1 MVFRG
6 EGAVMLNYKTLH
18 RLFVLRI
25 AFELLVALLV
35 VVTIFSRR
43 YYSQFGMYFLIAL
56 LSAGALW
63 LIFYFIQ
70 VRADR
75 EHLLNYKRLQL
86 LRETDT
92 DLYHLQRFY
101 LTRVIPAERLVL
113 GIAAI
118 LGIAQ
123 RHMS

>member
-1 MVFRG
+1 MSNDR
-6 EGAVMLNYKTLH
+6 NLH

-25 AFELLVALLV
+25 AFELLVALFV
-35 VVTIFSRR
+35 VITFFSKR
-43 YYSQFGMYFLIAL
+43 YFSQFGIFSLIAL
-56 LSAGALW
+56 LFAGALW
-63 LIFYFIQ
+63 LVVYFIQ
-70 VRADR
+70 VRTDR
-75 EHLLNYKRLQL
+75 EHLLNYKRLQV

-92 DLYHLQRFY
+92 DLYRLQRFY

>member
-1 MVFRG
+1 MSNDR
-6 EGAVMLNYKTLH
+6 NLH

-25 AFELLVALLV
+25 AFELLVALFV
-35 VVTIFSRR
+35 VITFLSKR
-43 YYSQFGMYFLIAL
+43 YFSQFGMFFLIAL
-56 LSAGALW
+56 LSAGSLW
-63 LIFYFIQ
+63 LIFYFMQ
-70 VRADR
+70 VRTDR
-75 EHLLNYKRLQL
+75 EHLLNYKRLQV

-92 DLYHLQRFY
+92 DLYRLQRFY

>member
-1 MVFRG
+1 
-6 EGAVMLNYKTLH
+6 MLNYKTLH

-35 VVTIFSRR
+35 VVTILSRR

-63 LIFYFIQ
+63 LISYFIQ
-70 VRADR
+70 VRTDR

>member
-1 MVFRG
+1 MS
-6 EGAVMLNYKTLH
+6 NYKTLH

-25 AFELLVALLV
+25 AFELLVSLFV
-35 VVTIFSRR
+35 VITFLSKC
-43 YYSQFGMYFLIAL
+43 YFSQFGMFFLIAL

-63 LIFYFIQ
+63 LVFYFIQ
-70 VRADR
+70 VRTDR
-75 EHLLNYKRLQL
+75 EHLLNHKRLQV

-92 DLYHLQRFY
+92 DLYRLQRFY

>member
-1 MVFRG
+1 MSNDR
-6 EGAVMLNYKTLH
+6 NLH

-25 AFELLVALLV
+25 AFELLVALLI
-35 VVTIFSRR
+35 VVTFLSKRYFSQ
-43 YYSQFGMYFLIAL
+43 YGMFFLIAL
-56 LSAGALW
+56 LSAGSLW
-63 LIFYFIQ
+63 LISFIQ
-70 VRADR
+70 VRTDR
-75 EHLLNYKRLQL
+75 EHLLNYKRLQV

-92 DLYHLQRFY
+92 DLYRLQRFY

>member
-1 MVFRG
+1 MS
-6 EGAVMLNYKTLH
+6 NYKTLH

-25 AFELLVALLV
+25 AFELLVALFV
-35 VVTIFSRR
+35 VITFLSKR
-43 YYSQFGMYFLIAL
+43 YFSQFGIFFLIAL

-63 LIFYFIQ
+63 LISYFM
-70 VRADR
+70 RTDR
-75 EHLLNYKRLQL
+75 EHLLNHKRLQV
-86 LRETDT
+86 LRETDI
-92 DLYHLQRFY
+92 DLYRLQRFY

>member
-1 MVFRG
+1 MS
-6 EGAVMLNYKTLH
+6 NYKTLH

-25 AFELLVALLV
+25 AFELLVSLFV
-35 VVTIFSRR
+35 VITFLSKR
-43 YYSQFGMYFLIAL
+43 YFSQFGMFFLIAL

-63 LIFYFIQ
+63 LVSYFIQ
-70 VRADR
+70 VRTDR

-113 GIAAI
+113 GIAAM